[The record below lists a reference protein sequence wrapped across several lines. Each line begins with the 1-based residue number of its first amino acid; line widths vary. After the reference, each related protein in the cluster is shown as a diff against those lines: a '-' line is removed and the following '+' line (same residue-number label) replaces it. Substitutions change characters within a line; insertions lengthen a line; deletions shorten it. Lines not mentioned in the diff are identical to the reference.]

1 MNIIQTWKEEGV
13 PPICYN
19 FIQNMRGLNKNCN
32 HALFIDDDI
41 IHFIKSKFP
50 EYFETFVQFKY
61 KIQQIDFFRYLVI
74 YYYGGVYL
82 DIDMK
87 MEMPFDDLDL
97 NKCVFPIEY
106 IDKNNSNEI
115 GLIGN
120 YAFYSPRQH
129 PFIKHI
135 IDSIVN
141 PPISDSEIKFAQDNH
156 TDDREHV
163 YVYYTTGPEL
173 VTRAYWN
180 YPERESVRLLSTE
193 PFQKDCFGKYGRH
206 CSYGSWKHPNSD
218 QNPIGEPM
226 VPL

>member
-1 MNIIQTWKEEGV
+1 MMNIIQTWKTNEIPSHYIG
-13 PPICYN
+13 
-19 FIQNMRGLNKNCN
+19 FIEKVRALNPNCMF
-32 HALFIDDDI
+32 LFFTDKTIVE
-41 IHFIKSKFP
+41 FIKSNMP
-50 EYFETFVQFKY
+50 EYYDTFINLKY
-61 KIQQIDFFRYLVI
+61 KIQQLDFFRYLAI

-82 DIDMK
+82 DLDMDISRN
-87 MEMPFDDLDL
+87 FNDLDSSV
-97 NKCVFPIEY
+97 CQFPIE
-106 IDKNNSNEI
+106 IKNEDDSI
-115 GLIGN
+115 LLGN
-120 YAFYSPRQH
+120 YAFYAPKGD